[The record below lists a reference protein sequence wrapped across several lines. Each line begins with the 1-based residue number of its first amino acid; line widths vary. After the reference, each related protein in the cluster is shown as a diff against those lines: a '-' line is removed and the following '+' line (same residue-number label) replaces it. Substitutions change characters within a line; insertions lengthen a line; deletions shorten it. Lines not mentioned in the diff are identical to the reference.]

1 MSHAVSNLTL
11 LTLAAALAVT
21 LPLQALQ
28 RQSPSIASD
37 AYADARSHAAADY
50 IAKTVNSIGMQAR

>member
-1 MSHAVSNLTL
+1 MPHAVRNLTF

-37 AYADARSHAAADY
+37 AYVDARSRAAADY
-50 IAKTVNSIGMQAR
+50 IAETVSSIGMQAR